1 MWFKLGDFVFK
12 KTNILY
18 EMIDLNGEK
27 ILVVFQWVLNA
38 KRSIFTFWLDIFH
51 HFITITAAIHKTSYY
66 NQMIFIKL
74 GLIYLNK
81 SNIEDLPAFSIRHS
95 IQNSDCKK
103 NLNMTPRRNV
113 I

>member
-38 KRSIFTFWLDIFH
+38 KRSIFTFWLDF
-51 HFITITAAIHKTSYY
+51 FLTT
-66 NQMIFIKL
+66 L
-74 GLIYLNK
+74 L
-81 SNIEDLPAFSIRHS
+81 
-95 IQNSDCKK
+95 
-103 NLNMTPRRNV
+103 
-113 I
+113 